1 MVKFYRGIIIVKP
14 HGSLIMNGKKKL
26 IIKSIKLTSAINKPL
41 LLIQNKEALGI
52 IKLKKAKPINL
63 VQFSKLK
70 NKHKITDEE
79 RKKWWKGKRTLY
91 SYDIIIVKKYKK
103 IKKIQY
109 PTGPQVFVKPENIKF
124 LK

>member
-1 MVKFYRGIIIVKP
+1 M
-14 HGSLIMNGKKKL
+14 
-26 IIKSIKLTSAINKPL
+26 TSAINNPL